1 LLAEEVLTPVVA
13 QRMRMLLAEQPAWS
27 DFPLLVFTAAART
40 PAREDSAGLGNV
52 TYLDRPVH
60 VRTMLASVHAALRSR
75 RRQYEARKAI
85 ESRDA
90 FLAMLGHELRNPL
103 GAITFALAAL
113 ERKSGQSPQPPELG
127 IVARQSR
134 HLARLVDELLDVAR
148 VTHGK
153 VSIDRQRVDLAEVAK
168 SAFEAYEGRAREH
181 GLAYGLE
188 LPPEPLW
195 VLGDRPRLE
204 QIIGN
209 LLTNAIKY
217 TPRGGSVT
225 LQAEQGEGQVSVVVQ
240 DTGVGLAEEMRERV
254 FAPFAQVDSSLERSQ
269 GGLGLG
275 LALVKSLV
283 TMHAGT
289 VRALSDGIGKG
300 CRFEVSLPVAAPAEV
315 TTEPTTTDRNSA
327 TMRVVLVEDN
337 DDIREL
343 FTEMLQEY
351 GHDVTAAADGPS
363 GLDAVLS
370 VAPDIAFVDVGLPGM
385 DGYELARRARGQ
397 GSKVRLVALT
407 GYGQKEDK
415 QRAHDAGFDEHLVK
429 PVGDEDIRSAMARA
443 VG

>member
-1 LLAEEVLTPVVA
+1 
-13 QRMRMLLAEQPAWS
+13 
-27 DFPLLVFTAAART
+27 
-40 PAREDSAGLGNV
+40 
-52 TYLDRPVH
+52 
-60 VRTMLASVHAALRSR
+60 
-75 RRQYEARKAI
+75 
-85 ESRDA
+85 
-90 FLAMLGHELRNPL
+90 
-103 GAITFALAAL
+103 
-113 ERKSGQSPQPPELG
+113 
-127 IVARQSR
+127 
-134 HLARLVDELLDVAR
+134 
-148 VTHGK
+148 
-153 VSIDRQRVDLAEVAK
+153 
-168 SAFEAYEGRAREH
+168 
-181 GLAYGLE
+181 
-188 LPPEPLW
+188 
-195 VLGDRPRLE
+195 
-204 QIIGN
+204 
-209 LLTNAIKY
+209 Y